1 MPYQKVLVCSSGRH
15 EFQVPLLHFPGLQPY
30 ALTYT
35 LHTRLAGEKLSLN
48 NQLESTVLPM
58 EYEIL
63 SPKRGPGILSL
74 FVLSSICRCGL
85 EFDLFGLR
93 DHEAEPLSGFLLM
106 FICRVVTFKPF
117 FSFPVQFHV
126 PWSFF
131 SQKSIIN
138 TAMVTWICRHII
150 TYAHPDC
157 STPSSES
164 KLGSHCY
171 GTWLSPITGQND
183 DHFKSQKNGGN
194 QRNPLRMEHVEVFR
208 CPNQLES
215 QNVPGF
221 TMGCKVLLK
230 WANQGATFHCYLI
243 VVWTTLVK
251 VASFRVFPNTFST
264 SSCFPK
270 PQMSWFDAKQ
280 TAGAK

>member
-1 MPYQKVLVCSSGRH
+1 
-15 EFQVPLLHFPGLQPY
+15 
-30 ALTYT
+30 
-35 LHTRLAGEKLSLN
+35 
-48 NQLESTVLPM
+48 M

-74 FVLSSICRCGL
+74 FALSSTCRCGL
-85 EFDLFGLR
+85 EFDTFGQR
-93 DHEAEPLSGFLLM
+93 DREAEPLSRFLLM

-126 PWSFF
+126 PWSVFF
-131 SQKSIIN
+131 PKSIIN

-150 TYAHPDC
+150 TYAHRDY

-164 KLGSHCY
+164 KWGSQCY

-183 DHFKSQKNGGN
+183 DHFQSQKNGGN
-194 QRNPLRMEHVEVFR
+194 QRNPLSMLA
-208 CPNQLES
+208 CWGLSLPES
-215 QNVPGF
+215 IGITKRASFYHGLQ
-221 TMGCKVLLK
+221 VLLK
-230 WANQGATFHCYLI
+230 WANQGATYHCYLI